1 MSRNISPTVKI
12 KSILLDAPNRKLHNA
27 HPHVYILIFYF
38 FYTFVHIL
46 ESETVQKIGVFNGP
60 SQFVTTKNLKALR
73 KGDSWHN
80 VTICRTKKIKMMM
93 MMVVME
99 LFWV

>member
-1 MSRNISPTVKI
+1 MSQNISPTVKI

-27 HPHVYILIFYF
+27 HPHAYILIFYF

-46 ESETVQKIGVFNGP
+46 ESETVQKIGAFNGP

-80 VTICRTKKIKMMM
+80 VTICRIKKIKMMM
-93 MMVVME
+93 MVVVME